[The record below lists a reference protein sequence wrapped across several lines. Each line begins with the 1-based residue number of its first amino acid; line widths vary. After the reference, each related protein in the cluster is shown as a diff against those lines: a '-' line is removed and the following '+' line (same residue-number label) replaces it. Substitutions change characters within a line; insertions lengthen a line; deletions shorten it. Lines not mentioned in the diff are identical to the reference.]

1 MDGDLLP
8 RCPDCSALMRQ
19 ANRGLTFKKRG
30 PAYVCPVAERNTVRD
45 RAGNVFRLPGD
56 RHTSLR
62 LWHPDELGDTAW
74 ERGRDRRQ
82 DERRRASADPY
93 FGPERR
99 RAERRQGSRVEVA
112 ERQPSFAGR

>member
-8 RCPDCSALMRQ
+8 RCPECGAFMRQ
-19 ANRGLTFKKRG
+19 ANRGLTFKRRG

-56 RHTSLR
+56 RHTDLR
-62 LWHPDELGDTAW
+62 LWHPDELRDSDW
-74 ERGRDRRQ
+74 ERGRDRRH
-82 DERRRASADPY
+82 DERRQPSPSPY

-99 RAERRQGSRVEVA
+99 LADRHKGSRVGVA
-112 ERQPSFAGR
+112 ERQPSLAGR